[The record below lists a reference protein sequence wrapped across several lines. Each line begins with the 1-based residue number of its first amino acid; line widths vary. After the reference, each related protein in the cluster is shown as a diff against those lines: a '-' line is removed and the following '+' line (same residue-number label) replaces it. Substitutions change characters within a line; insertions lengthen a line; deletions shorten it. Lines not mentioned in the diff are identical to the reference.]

1 MCDYLAMA
9 AAGRLLATKATRSG
23 RSPRRPRRQLRCDPP
38 CTILSGGHGTRP
50 DLRQEKKGNPCLVV
64 VGPAGNTMELAS
76 HEMKWMQ
83 EGGGSAGS
91 HTSRVRHHDHRTS
104 PLRRHRRDLLPPAG
118 HGTRTGLFFFL
129 KLRTGLRGRRRGK
142 TDTVGRRW
150 RLAVAGSR

>member
-50 DLRQEKKGNPCLVV
+50 DLRQEKKGKPCLVV
-64 VGPAGNTMELAS
+64 VGPAGNSYLCRR
-76 HEMKWMQ
+76 
-83 EGGGSAGS
+83 AGS

-104 PLRRHRRDLLPPAG
+104 PLRRHRRDLLPSAG
-118 HGTRTGLFFFL
+118 HGTRTGL
-129 KLRTGLRGRRRGK
+129 RGK
-142 TDTVGRRW
+142 THTVGRRW